1 MIFKSI
7 TKAGRALRRRWRFW
21 SFKRKQIAV
30 RTRRQRHRF
39 WKRIEPYALW
49 TIVLVSVVVI
59 GGLFAREQLSALEED
74 TPKTSGL
81 AEVNGES
88 VSFQEYQNAIDSQAG
103 QAVLDQLILQKVI
116 AQKAKERGIEVP
128 LKDVELPEEF
138 KDSPNRNLLAKEL
151 QTSMLLRRLI
161 LEEVQESEVREV
173 YETFKEELTQYDIAA
188 LAEGASTEKIT
199 EGLSLRQLE
208 SLFGTDTTSTVV
220 SLKEGAK
227 TPPIAVGNSK
237 VVVRLV
243 STRSDFDSLKKS
255 AEDVLVN
262 ARRADYVFALVEKA
276 KIDSP
281 FLQETVN
288 PKASPAAPGNDI

>member
-1 MIFKSI
+1 MAI
-7 TKAGRALRRRWRFW
+7 RALRRR
-21 SFKRKQIAV
+21 
-30 RTRRQRHRF
+30 RRG

-49 TIVLVSVVVI
+49 FFVLVGVVVI
-59 GGLFAREQLSALEED
+59 GGLLAREQFSALQE
-74 TPKTSGL
+74 TVPKASGL

-88 VSFQEYQNAIDSQAG
+88 VSLQEYQNAIDSQAG
-103 QAVLDQLILQKVI
+103 QAVLDQLILQKII

-128 LKDVELPEEF
+128 LKDVEFPEEF
-138 KDSPNRNLLAKEL
+138 KDAPNRNLLIKEL
-151 QTSMLLRRLI
+151 HTSILLRKLI

-188 LAEGASTEKIT
+188 LEEGADTEKIT

-208 SLFGTDTTSTVV
+208 SLFGTDTAYTVI
-220 SLKEGAK
+220 SLKEGAR

-237 VVVRLV
+237 IVVRLV
-243 STRSDFDSLKKS
+243 ASRSDFESLKKS

-262 ARRADYVFALVEKA
+262 ARRADYVFGLVEKA

-281 FLQETVN
+281 FIEEAGN
-288 PKASPAAPGNDI
+288 PKASPTAPGNDT